1 MRVRVVLVLL
11 AAVLAVGACAKR
23 KGFERPG
30 FAYGCPIG
38 DNKINSMDDLTRVKT
53 SVEGRRTTIAV
64 TEMRC
69 TLTGDLLKIDA
80 MLNND
85 SSKVKRV
92 AYKWRWID
100 REGMRAADEEPW
112 KPLMLYENSNQIVTA
127 VAPSNKAVDFRLILL
142 SQE

>member
-1 MRVRVVLVLL
+1 MRLRVVLVLL

-38 DNKINSMDDLTRVKT
+38 DNKVSSMEDLARIKT
-53 SVEGRRTTIAV
+53 AVEGRRTTIAV

-69 TLTGDLLKIDA
+69 TMTGDLLKIDA

-85 SSKVKRV
+85 SSKIKRV

-127 VAPSNKAVDFRLILL
+127 VAPSNKAVDFKLILL

>member
-1 MRVRVVLVLL
+1 MCILALLGLGARMSNGEEEPARYDKRV
-11 AAVLAVGACAKR
+11 AAAERLEGKARRFLEQKN
-23 KGFERPG
+23 FE
-30 FAYGCPIG
+30 AAEAAA
-38 DNKINSMDDLTRVKT
+38 L
-53 SVEGRRTTIAV
+53 EA
-64 TEMRC
+64 
-69 TLTGDLLKIDA
+69 ID
-80 MLNND
+80 
-85 SSKVKRV
+85 VKRV